1 MINNSRKNILS
12 EEYSFDDKIK
22 EVCKENPFK
31 PASNAGSFYIS
42 NTDNGLHIFIG
53 KESESNFNATI
64 TNKDGVTVN
73 INNEMVSPMDENSEK
88 ENVDIEDIKKEGF
101 GFFNKAKETFGHIKT
116 AIDKVNDATDGLK
129 IAYKKTTKAMTK
141 MFVAVAIVSSVAQIG
156 NIASI
161 AHSNDYSW
169 QPIMTE
175 LNDYYAPIYEDF
187 DKNKDIYS
195 ICQQDKS
202 LCLTS
207 GALVAV
213 AATKSIALAG
223 TGAALMVA
231 GDISEDKTRLTTFLQ
246 SVEKATGYALTK
258 ETSENNKL
266 ERESE
271 NSLNSTQ
278 ETLHKMESGRSG
290 SNSPTDESLL
300 ERTTVSDRTRDTSE
314 ISMNSNRI
322 SKRDHNRGQ
331 SLNM

>member
-1 MINNSRKNILS
+1 M
-12 EEYSFDDKIK
+12 
-22 EVCKENPFK
+22 
-31 PASNAGSFYIS
+31 
-42 NTDNGLHIFIG
+42 
-53 KESESNFNATI
+53 
-64 TNKDGVTVN
+64 
-73 INNEMVSPMDENSEK
+73 
-88 ENVDIEDIKKEGF
+88 
-101 GFFNKAKETFGHIKT
+101 
-116 AIDKVNDATDGLK
+116 
-129 IAYKKTTKAMTK
+129 
-141 MFVAVAIVSSVAQIG
+141 
-156 NIASI
+156 
-161 AHSNDYSW
+161 
-169 QPIMTE
+169 
-175 LNDYYAPIYEDF
+175 
-187 DKNKDIYS
+187 
-195 ICQQDKS
+195 
-202 LCLTS
+202 
-207 GALVAV
+207 